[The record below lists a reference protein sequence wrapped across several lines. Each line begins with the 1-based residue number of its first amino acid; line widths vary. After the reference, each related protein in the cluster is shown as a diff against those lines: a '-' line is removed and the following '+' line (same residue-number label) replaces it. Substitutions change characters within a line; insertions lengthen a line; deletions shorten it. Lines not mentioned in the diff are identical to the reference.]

1 MPTPANR
8 KPSNWTTGGAAWLLV
23 SLLSLFLIACQP
35 QSQDA
40 EPTAEAPPPQTAVA
54 QAPSPKPCELTVG
67 WDPWEPYSFETVSGE
82 LSGMDIE
89 LVNAV
94 AAEAG
99 CKLRFKEGKWRD
111 LLAALRVGQVDVL
124 MAATALEERREFAW
138 FSQPYRNELFVKLVR
153 ADDADAAAGKTVA
166 DLVAAG
172 KTVGLTDGYFYG
184 DSVTGLL
191 ANDETRSAFLMAAVP
206 ELNFRRLVDGE
217 VDVVVGDPYVAT
229 AILRRTG
236 NDSAITRLDG
246 DVISG
251 PVSLM
256 YSRASVKPDT
266 VERMDAALARAEGE
280 LDAILARY
288 LGS

>member
-1 MPTPANR
+1 
-8 KPSNWTTGGAAWLLV
+8 
-23 SLLSLFLIACQP
+23 
-35 QSQDA
+35 
-40 EPTAEAPPPQTAVA
+40 
-54 QAPSPKPCELTVG
+54 
-67 WDPWEPYSFETVSGE
+67 
-82 LSGMDIE
+82 
-89 LVNAV
+89 
-94 AAEAG
+94 
-99 CKLRFKEGKWRD
+99 
-111 LLAALRVGQVDVL
+111 
-124 MAATALEERREFAW
+124 
-138 FSQPYRNELFVKLVR
+138 
-153 ADDADAAAGKTVA
+153 
-166 DLVAAG
+166 
-172 KTVGLTDGYFYG
+172 
-184 DSVTGLL
+184 
-191 ANDETRSAFLMAAVP
+191 MAAVP